1 MQTFRPWAFWRRIQ
15 YGVGYLTFLASV
27 SGGVY
32 FLYFYAAPTCF
43 DNEMNGIEIGL
54 DCSDGSGGANM
65 CTRIC
70 AFSVKPPVVLWAK
83 SFEVIKGQYNV
94 VGYVDNTDPKAG
106 TPAIGYTFKLFDK
119 DNALITEKTGTTV
132 LPPDSTYPV
141 FEGRVETGGRVPV
154 KTTLELAQSD
164 MWLPSDFGRSQFR
177 TVDLQL
183 IEADARPK
191 LNVKMENTEL
201 REAKDVEVVA
211 TIFDASGN
219 PLTASQ
225 TFVKIF
231 PARSQQDIVFTW
243 PSPIAKTIRSC
254 SVPTD
259 VVVAIDLSGSMNND
273 GGTPAQPITGVLTAA
288 STFVSQ
294 LRKDD
299 RVSVVTFAST
309 AATPITLSG
318 DAAAAALAITKLRID
333 PKEERGTTN
342 TGEALVAAQAELDS
356 PRHNLDARKI
366 VVLLTDG
373 LATSPGEDPAQYAEA
388 KAALLKDSN
397 ITLYTIGLGAGA
409 DMDSLRKLASEP
421 AQSYA
426 APTTATLGDIYQKI
440 TGAICEDGA
449 ARIDIIPKTSSNFA
463 PL

>member
-1 MQTFRPWAFWRRIQ
+1 MQTFRPWAFWRRVQ
-15 YGVGYLTFLASV
+15 YGAGYFTFLASITA
-27 SGGVY
+27 GVY
-32 FLYFYAAPTCF
+32 FTYFYAAPTCF
-43 DNEMNGIEIGL
+43 DNTMNGNEIGL

-70 AFSVKPPVVLWAK
+70 AFTVKSPTVLWAK
-83 SFEVIKGQYNV
+83 SFEVMKGQYNV

-106 TPAIGYTFKLFDK
+106 TPAIAYTFKLFDK
-119 DNALITEKTGTTV
+119 DDVLITEKSGTTV

-141 FEGRVETGGRVPV
+141 FEGRVETGGRIPV
-154 KTTLELAQSD
+154 KTTLELAPSD
-164 MWLPSDFGRSQFR
+164 LWLPSDFGRSQFR
-177 TVDLQL
+177 TVDLKL
-183 IEADARPK
+183 VEADGRPK

-243 PSPIAKTIRSC
+243 PSPIAKTVRSC

-273 GGTPAQPITGVLTAA
+273 GGTPAQPISDVLTAA

-299 RVSVVTFAST
+299 RIGVVTFAST
-309 AATPITLSG
+309 AATPLMLSN
-318 DAAAAALAITKLRID
+318 DVTAAALAITKLRID
-333 PKEERGTTN
+333 PKEEKGTTN
-342 TGEALVAAQAELDS
+342 TGEALAAAAAELDS
-356 PRHNLDARKI
+356 PRHNIDARKI

-373 LATSPGEDPAQYAEA
+373 LATAPGKEPAAYAEA
-388 KAALLKDSN
+388 KAALLKDSA
-397 ITLYTIGLGAGA
+397 ITLYTIGLGSGA

-421 AQSYA
+421 AQAYA
-426 APTTATLGDIYQKI
+426 APTTDTLGAIYKKI

-449 ARIDIIPKTSSNFA
+449 ARIDIIPKTSSNFT

>member
-1 MQTFRPWAFWRRIQ
+1 
-15 YGVGYLTFLASV
+15 
-27 SGGVY
+27 
-32 FLYFYAAPTCF
+32 
-43 DNEMNGIEIGL
+43 
-54 DCSDGSGGANM
+54 
-65 CTRIC
+65 
-70 AFSVKPPVVLWAK
+70 
-83 SFEVIKGQYNV
+83 
-94 VGYVDNTDPKAG
+94 
-106 TPAIGYTFKLFDK
+106 
-119 DNALITEKTGTTV
+119 
-132 LPPDSTYPV
+132 
-141 FEGRVETGGRVPV
+141 
-154 KTTLELAQSD
+154 

-183 IEADARPK
+183 VEADVRPK

-225 TFVKIF
+225 TFVNIF

-243 PSPIAKTIRSC
+243 PSPIAKTVRSC

-273 GGTPAQPITGVLTAA
+273 GGMPPQPITGVLTAA

-309 AATPITLSG
+309 AATPLVLSG
-318 DAAAAALAITKLRID
+318 DAATAAAAITKLRID
-333 PKEERGTTN
+333 PKEEKGTTN

-356 PRHNLDARKI
+356 SRHNPDARKI

-373 LATSPGEDPAQYAEA
+373 LATAPDKEPVQYAAE
-388 KAALLKDSN
+388 KAALLKGSN

-421 AQSYA
+421 VQAYA

-449 ARIDIIPKTSSNFA
+449 ARIDVIPKTSSNFA